1 MPGTKQR
8 DTSQNPD
15 SPEGN
20 SEPEK
25 PTDSDERVD
34 FDGDND
40 QEETMEEEVEYEEVE
55 EEEEEKLRKRSMLSF
70 LHFHLMG
77 LRFTL
82 GAFLKMFL
90 KKI

>member
-1 MPGTKQR
+1 MPGTRQR
-8 DTSQNPD
+8 DTAQNLE

-20 SEPEK
+20 SELEK
-25 PTDSDERVD
+25 PTDSDEQVD

-40 QEETMEEEVEYEEVE
+40 QEETMEEVEYEEVE

>member
-1 MPGTKQR
+1 MPGTRQR
-8 DTSQNPD
+8 DTAQNLE

-20 SEPEK
+20 SELEK
-25 PTDSDERVD
+25 PTDSEEQVD

-40 QEETMEEEVEYEEVE
+40 QEETMEEVEYEEVE

>member
-1 MPGTKQR
+1 MPGTRQR
-8 DTSQNPD
+8 DTAQNLE

-20 SEPEK
+20 SELEK
-25 PTDSDERVD
+25 PTDSDEQVD

-40 QEETMEEEVEYEEVE
+40 QEETMEEVEYEEVE

-82 GAFLKMFL
+82 GAFLQMFP